1 MKLNLFFIL
10 FLSFPFL
17 LSAQFD
23 YDVSSP
29 YKVVDGEKFYVGE
42 EDKMLAVKRHRKE
55 VHIQIFSSTKPELS
69 HTQVYSDTELPKG
82 FVIEK
87 LLAFGDKYY
96 LFFNVWDKANLT
108 EQLYYREINFD
119 KGEFIGKNEVL
130 LKIEGK
136 ITGSPLFRFNQRYSY
151 SAGGLVPGISINLN
165 GSKKFGFSLSQNK
178 SKLIVQYRKK
188 PLEKKDTKSKDIM
201 GMFVYSHGMEKHA
214 GGEVEMPYTEKKMN
228 NLDYTVDANGTPY
241 ILAKVFTNN
250 TTRESSKNP
259 DGKGKIANYQIELLK
274 IDLEAEKILSTPI
287 KTEDKFITKIALYE
301 SVDNDLVCT
310 GYYNTSGPTKT
321 RGANSFF
328 GAVTPHTDG
337 ICMFKI
343 KKSGGVSDI
352 NYYEIP
358 VEIMN
363 QYERKGTQKRNE
375 RKDGKGKAQFEYLT
389 LRESLV
395 QDDGSL
401 IIIGEQY
408 HIKSSSSST
417 TISAPVPVPGG
428 FGGSTR
434 QSPPQHLYE
443 DVLIA
448 KINPDGKLAWMRKLP
463 KRQMSDKS
471 AKGGMSVKYI
481 HDKSNGKHYLMY
493 LDNVKNLELDI
504 NKIPKRH
511 IDGKGG
517 FLTSFKIDDATG
529 NVSKENLFDLRDVK
543 GVNVYQFNTDRIVH
557 TSENEV
563 VVEVYKKGKQD
574 ILIKIK
580 IK

>member
-1 MKLNLFFIL
+1 MKLNLFFFL
-10 FLSFPFL
+10 LLSFPFI

-23 YDVSSP
+23 YHVSSP

-55 VHIQIFSSTKPELS
+55 VHIQLFNTTTPALSNTK
-69 HTQVYSDTELPKG
+69 VYSETELPKG

-96 LFFNVWDKANLT
+96 LFFNVWDKPNLT
-108 EQLYYREINFD
+108 EQLYCREVNID
-119 KGEFIGKNEVL
+119 KGEFVGKNIL
-130 LKIEGK
+130 LFKVEGK
-136 ITGSPLFRFNQRYSY
+136 ITGSPLVRFNRVYNY
-151 SAGGLVPGISINLN
+151 NGRRIIGGISINMN

-188 PLEKKDTKSKDIM
+188 PLEKNDTKSKDII
-201 GMFVYSHGMEKHA
+201 GMFVYSHDMEEDA

-241 ILAKVFTNN
+241 LLAKVFTSN
-250 TTRESSKNP
+250 TTRESTKSS

-274 IDLEAEKILSTPI
+274 IDLDAGKILSTPI
-287 KTEDKFITKIALYE
+287 KTEEKFITKIALYE
-301 SVDNDLVCT
+301 SIDNDLVCT

-321 RGANSFF
+321 RTTNSYF

-401 IIIGEQY
+401 IVIGEQY
-408 HIKSSSSST
+408 HVKSSNSST

-428 FGGSTR
+428 LGGTR

-443 DVLIA
+443 DVLVT
-448 KINPDGKLAWMRKLP
+448 KITSDGKLAWMRKLP
-463 KRQMSDKS
+463 KRQLSDS
-471 AKGGMSVKYI
+471 PEKGGMSIKYI
-481 HDKSNGKHYLMY
+481 HDKSNDQHYLMY
-493 LDNVKNLELDI
+493 LDNVKNLDLDI

-529 NVSKENLFDLRDVK
+529 KVSKENLFDLRDVK
-543 GVNVYQFNTDRIVH
+543 GVNVYQFNTDRVVH